1 MKHHFFVHVIFL
13 CFAFKVEI
21 FFNIVDLFQSAKAQ
35 MIFIYYCVSEL
46 YAWVELSI

>member
-1 MKHHFFVHVIFL
+1 MSFFSALRLRLKF
-13 CFAFKVEI
+13 

-35 MIFIYYCVSEL
+35 MIFIYYCASEL